1 MSRPIDTDL
10 SNTWSEISFNSFSI
24 SNLMKLIGQKKGTP
38 MRPNSDLNIYV
49 FALFNENLK
58 PGPSSERNYGLFK
71 PDRSQAY
78 LLGFLSF
85 DAVSTNSSSSG
96 GHSGFGREDC
106 CHFLINFQKG
116 IPMLFGL
123 GWIRTEIIL
132 KI

>member
-1 MSRPIDTDL
+1 
-10 SNTWSEISFNSFSI
+10 
-24 SNLMKLIGQKKGTP
+24 MKLIGQKKGTP
-38 MRPNSDLNIYV
+38 MRPNSDLKIYV

-58 PGPSSERNYGLFK
+58 PGPSSDRNYGLFK

-78 LLGFLSF
+78 PLGFSSV
-85 DAVSTNSSSSG
+85 DTVSTNSSSLG